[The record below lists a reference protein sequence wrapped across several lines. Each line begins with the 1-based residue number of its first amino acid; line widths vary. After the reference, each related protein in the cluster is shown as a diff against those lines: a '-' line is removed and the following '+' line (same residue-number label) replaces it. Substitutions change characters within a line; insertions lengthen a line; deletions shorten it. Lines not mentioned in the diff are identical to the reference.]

1 MRDRALVL
9 LVLAFA
15 CCGIPEVELD
25 HLHWSSGPLSSEQW
39 TAFIGAVDHLHRSS
53 GPLASEQWTALIG
66 AVDHLC
72 IGAVDHL
79 HRSSGPLASEEWT
92 AFIGAVDHLRGP
104 QALAKTYYVQLF

>member
-39 TAFIGAVDHLHRSS
+39 TAF
-53 GPLASEQWTALIG
+53 IG